1 MKVESS
7 PPVLFHVIGVDGE
20 SSGENRMTIERKLE
34 NSSDGLHIPPFNFGV
49 VDDGIFRSGFPDTT
63 NLSFLKTLGLRS
75 IIYLCPEPYPE
86 ENLEFLNANA
96 IQLHQ
101 FGIQKSKV
109 CAYIITSICI
119 NHDSF
124 NLSIFQPKDQNPIME
139 IQEIKICDAL
149 KVLMD
154 PKNRPVLIHCKRGKH
169 RTGCVVGCFRKL
181 KNWGMSAIH
190 EEYKHF
196 AGDKSRVSDQKFL
209 ETFDISSFI
218 KS

>member
-7 PPVLFHVIGVDGE
+7 PPVVFNVIGVDGE
-20 SSGENRMTIERKLE
+20 SSGENKMTIDWKLE
-34 NSSDGLHIPPFNFGV
+34 NSSDGLYIPPFNFAV

-101 FGIQKSKV
+101 FGIQKSK
-109 CAYIITSICI
+109 
-119 NHDSF
+119 
-124 NLSIFQPKDQNPIME
+124 DQNPIME
-139 IQEIKICDAL
+139 IQEGKIRDAL

-181 KNWGMSAIH
+181 KNGCMSAIH
-190 EEYKHF
+190 QEYKHF
-196 AGDKSRVSDQKFL
+196 AGDKSRVSDQKFI

>member
-101 FGIQKSKV
+101 FGIQKSK
-109 CAYIITSICI
+109 
-119 NHDSF
+119 
-124 NLSIFQPKDQNPIME
+124 NPIME